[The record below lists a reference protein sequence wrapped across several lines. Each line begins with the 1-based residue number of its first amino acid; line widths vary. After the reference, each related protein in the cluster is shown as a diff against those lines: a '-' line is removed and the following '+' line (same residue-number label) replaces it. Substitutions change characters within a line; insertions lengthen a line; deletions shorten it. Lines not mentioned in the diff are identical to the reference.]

1 MVLSARRVRMGFQ
14 CIAECACCEPPVVA
28 PRLGAVSCGIRCRMC
43 VCLYGNSTACRCL
56 GWAVVGNMR
65 VVGRW
70 GNIWAVRVEVIT
82 HKSTA
87 TVGTSFTQTAILA
100 LGKWFAH
107 G

>member
-1 MVLSARRVRMGFQ
+1 MEGTRWFSVQGACAWVSSASPSAHAVS
-14 CIAECACCEPPVVA
+14 
-28 PRLGAVSCGIRCRMC
+28 PRGELGAVSCGIRCRMC

-56 GWAVVGNMR
+56 GWVVVGNMR

-87 TVGTSFTQTAILA
+87 TVGTSFTQTER
-100 LGKWFAH
+100 F
-107 G
+107 